1 MAKPGSQRGV
11 ADVSLER
18 IFWIL
23 VVYPAIFVALWLI
36 RKSLTQGKIRPVAGM
51 LLRCGFFLLPVVVLL
66 ARGASFQ
73 ALGLTGGFL
82 APVAK
87 WVLIALMI
95 GYSLL
100 MVALGG
106 RKGSS
111 GELRVTSIGVLA
123 GAVSEEAFF
132 RGILQTYLMAFAPI
146 WQAIAVSALLQTL
159 AYLANPPAAAII
171 RRGSLASGAHYL
183 AGFLLECA
191 CGVLWY
197 RTGTLLPA
205 VLLNMFYYY
214 GFMLRSMRLQRPTA
228 ITG

>member
-1 MAKPGSQRGV
+1 M
-11 ADVSLER
+11 SLER

-36 RKSLTQGKIRPVAGM
+36 RKSLTQGKIRPAAGM